1 MVALSATNDNQTCVD
16 GDAHRRE
23 STFRRAERRASEMA
37 GASGFVSS
45 GSATPLM
52 PGSALP
58 PLFCCCSG
66 KNSVPTAADG
76 FGLAD
81 TGQYVSC
88 CGGPR
93 LFAEARRA
101 HAASYANDLGPQ
113 SQLATAEAA
122 LLHAPSVKMRPIP
135 YGKVWTA
142 KAVASAMCCSM
153 KLAAPPSAI
162 TSHVLLGQSVTD
174 LRRALCSSPEAPQS
188 PSSFLA

>member
-1 MVALSATNDNQTCVD
+1 MHTGANQRSAAQRGARQRWLVRLDCVV
-16 GDAHRRE
+16 GERDA
-23 STFRRAERRASEMA
+23 ADAC
-37 GASGFVSS
+37 
-45 GSATPLM
+45 
-52 PGSALP
+52 GSALP